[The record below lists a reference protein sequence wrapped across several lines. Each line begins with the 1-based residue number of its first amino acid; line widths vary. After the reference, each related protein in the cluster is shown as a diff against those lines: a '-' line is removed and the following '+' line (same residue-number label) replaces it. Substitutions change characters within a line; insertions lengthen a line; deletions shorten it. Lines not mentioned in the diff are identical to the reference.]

1 MRDTRGVNN
10 LGPSKFKT
18 GVENGMEQVCYYN
31 RNEKDKVYNNFF
43 AIRKETSANEIIFQL
58 KN

>member
-43 AIRKETSANEIIFQL
+43 AIRK
-58 KN
+58 